1 PDSLI
6 SGLLRQG
13 GRAGEPIELRPLM
26 VNGCIGFPARP
37 SESVRHHVAGFPPIW
52 TPQARGSRGGANR
65 VATSNGQ
72 RVYRLSRAPVGVGA
86 PPRSRIPSYL
96 DSSGKGVAR
105 GSQSSC
111 DL

>member
-1 PDSLI
+1 ALSGVELADELEEAGGRGVEVGRQLGDLVTQAVERARVHGESPFCWGDSTPV

-37 SESVRHHVAGFPPIW
+37 S
-52 TPQARGSRGGANR
+52 
-65 VATSNGQ
+65 
-72 RVYRLSRAPVGVGA
+72 
-86 PPRSRIPSYL
+86 YL